1 VAKSLLKEGSDTWK
15 YAYTPNEDSPE
26 TLSDSEKKRGY
37 KRFID
42 GVIEDFYETRN
53 DERDFSPKVTDDEL
67 ENIIMQYAEIDDDIF
82 YPEFLESNKKVV
94 DMIVK
99 DVQDELGTPDFEYEG
114 LPREP
119 IREDSSYDY
128 VNSFYDNQDDDY
140 DDDDIVPLNPKTS
153 IEDFIYKN
161 IKNILGSKY
170 AKAVDEYS
178 ADWNGI
184 VWLIQEPN
192 IYLFLGDDELLVLKR
207 DIVNDENVDEDLE
220 YISSD
225 EKLINALKKAKR
237 KQYK

>member
-1 VAKSLLKEGSDTWK
+1 MKKFNLSDLAKHLLKEETSSM
-15 YAYTPNEDSPE
+15 YIDS
-26 TLSDSEKKRGY
+26 
-37 KRFID
+37 F
-42 GVIEDFYETRN
+42 RN
-53 DERDFSPKVTDDEL
+53 DE
-67 ENIIMQYAEIDDDIF
+67 
-82 YPEFLESNKKVV
+82 
-94 DMIVK
+94 
-99 DVQDELGTPDFEYEG
+99 
-114 LPREP
+114 
-119 IREDSSYDY
+119 
-128 VNSFYDNQDDDY
+128 
-140 DDDDIVPLNPKTS
+140 DDDDSNVVHLNPKTS

-207 DIVNDENVDEDLE
+207 DVVNDENVDEDIE